1 MSAEEWQTRVDLA
14 ACYRL
19 TAMYGMTE
27 MIANHISC
35 RVPGSHD
42 HFLINPY
49 GMLYEEIDASCL
61 IKVDLDGNI
70 LFNASDY
77 GVNAA
82 GFVIHSAIHMAR
94 HDVDCVAH
102 THTPAG
108 MAVSAMECGLLPL
121 AQTSMR
127 FLHIAYHDFEGIA
140 DDVGERERLVADLGD
155 HEAMVLRNHGLL
167 VVGRTIPATFNLL
180 YRMERACEVQVMAL
194 SCNTKLVYPPQ
205 DVLEKT
211 FDKVKPR
218 PIRPTAT
225 ANWRG
230 RRCCASS
237 TASIRRIG
245 ISASELARHDRGR
258 FDLDPRRLFD
268 EAHDLDQ
275 RHRGIMRAED
285 FAIDLPERLQ
295 VRQILFDIDDIP
307 GEPNQMFGPR
317 AAFGENGRDVAQGLA
332 DLRDKVGRQMT
343 MSVPADHAAG
353 HHEAA
358 VGRHAVGISL
368 RRRPAARLQDL
379 RAGPLRLCN
388 RQHSEVGRLWRA
400 H

>member
-1 MSAEEWQTRVDLA
+1 MPATLPCGATQVAAILRPNRSGRTNHPLQRRRSMTPVNSPAIKVVKSVREQVSPEEWQTRVDLA

-61 IKVDLDGNI
+61 IKIDLDGNV

-140 DDVGERERLVADLGD
+140 DDIDERERLVRDLGD

-194 SCNTKLVYPPQ
+194 SCNCLLYTSPS
-205 DVLEKT
+205 
-211 FDKVKPR
+211 PR
-218 PIRPTAT
+218 
-225 ANWRG
+225 
-230 RRCCASS
+230 
-237 TASIRRIG
+237 
-245 ISASELARHDRGR
+245 D
-258 FDLDPRRLFD
+258 
-268 EAHDLDQ
+268 
-275 RHRGIMRAED
+275 
-285 FAIDLPERLQ
+285 
-295 VRQILFDIDDIP
+295 
-307 GEPNQMFGPR
+307 
-317 AAFGENGRDVAQGLA
+317 
-332 DLRDKVGRQMT
+332 
-343 MSVPADHAAG
+343 
-353 HHEAA
+353 
-358 VGRHAVGISL
+358 
-368 RRRPAARLQDL
+368 
-379 RAGPLRLCN
+379 
-388 RQHSEVGRLWRA
+388 
-400 H
+400 

>member
-1 MSAEEWQTRVDLA
+1 MNPPMNSPAIKMVKSVRDQVSAEEWQTRVDLA
-14 ACYRL
+14 AAYRL
-19 TAMYGMTE
+19 TALYGYTE

-35 RVPGSHD
+35 RVPGTTD

-61 IKVDLDGNI
+61 IKVDLDGNV

-140 DDVGERERLVADLGD
+140 DDPAERERLVADLGQ

-167 VVGRTIPATFNLL
+167 VVGRTIPAAFNLL

-194 SCNTKLVYPPQ
+194 SCNTKLVYPSQ
-205 DVLEKT
+205 EILEAT

-218 PIRPTAT
+218 VDRP
-225 ANWRG
+225 NRNG
-230 RRCCASS
+230 D
-237 TASIRRIG
+237 
-245 ISASELARHDRGR
+245 LAWPALLRKLDRV
-258 FDLDPRRLFD
+258 
-268 EAHDLDQ
+268 DQ
-275 RHRGIMRAED
+275 SYR
-285 FAIDLPERLQ
+285 
-295 VRQILFDIDDIP
+295 
-307 GEPNQMFGPR
+307 N
-317 AAFGENGRDVAQGLA
+317 
-332 DLRDKVGRQMT
+332 
-343 MSVPADHAAG
+343 
-353 HHEAA
+353 
-358 VGRHAVGISL
+358 
-368 RRRPAARLQDL
+368 
-379 RAGPLRLCN
+379 
-388 RQHSEVGRLWRA
+388 
-400 H
+400 